1 MRPRPSRRT
10 SDPDG
15 LSRKPGDGVFFGV
28 GAAGG
33 VGRAVV
39 RGRFG
44 EWYRSRRVG
53 QPALAFSG
61 LCCSRQTCA
70 RAQSR
75 SRILCSSEAI
85 SSPYR
90 IAGRAGQPT
99 TQRANIPG
107 APGLYKMYC
116 LTTTAPPPIFDHRS
130 ASGLTPPARRSACR
144 TSTSAVA
151 PASSHHAACPRRI
164 AAARTA
170 DPYLI
175 VARLGRGSFRTVS
188 AGIVNYEHAC
198 CASIDE
204 YGYFYNWDSRGC
216 VRSCSCVPLAGALLI
231 LWSNILPYR
240 PLALIRMN

>member
-39 RGRFG
+39 RGMFG

-85 SSPYR
+85 SSPCTVSLVVR
-90 IAGRAGQPT
+90 GSQQ

-107 APGLYKMYC
+107 APGVWDKMNC
-116 LTTTAPPPIFDHRS
+116 LTTTGF
-130 ASGLTPPARRSACR
+130 
-144 TSTSAVA
+144 
-151 PASSHHAACPRRI
+151 
-164 AAARTA
+164 
-170 DPYLI
+170 
-175 VARLGRGSFRTVS
+175 
-188 AGIVNYEHAC
+188 
-198 CASIDE
+198 
-204 YGYFYNWDSRGC
+204 
-216 VRSCSCVPLAGALLI
+216 
-231 LWSNILPYR
+231 
-240 PLALIRMN
+240 